1 MEDYILGK
9 VILDGFPMKRL
20 NHDSNPNLELF
31 RGPLQEHPLGAILE
45 RWAAYTDLCVVI
57 ADASGRIVWV
67 NAAFTRM
74 CGYNSDELIGKK
86 PGHILSG
93 NLTDKS
99 PRSVLNRAISQ
110 GMKVHTRIVNYNK
123 AGQPYWAEIHLEPI
137 HDSKGQ
143 ISGYI
148 SIEKDV
154 TKEEKHQHDIGELS
168 ASMYEQLV
176 EALNHSGN
184 GATGNMSI
192 MDTAKDVGR
201 VSESPEEFIRRWRS
215 QTSIASPDVRPRGIF
230 DSTKAD

>member
-1 MEDYILGK
+1 
-9 VILDGFPMKRL
+9 MKRL

-45 RWAAYTDLCVVI
+45 RWVAYTDLCLVI

-168 ASMYEQLV
+168 ASMYEQLL

-184 GATGNMSI
+184 GATGNAGSEPNQ
-192 MDTAKDVGR
+192 DVAR

-215 QTSIASPDVRPRGIF
+215 QTSVASGDQQLRRNH

>member
-1 MEDYILGK
+1 
-9 VILDGFPMKRL
+9 
-20 NHDSNPNLELF
+20 
-31 RGPLQEHPLGAILE
+31 
-45 RWAAYTDLCVVI
+45 
-57 ADASGRIVWV
+57 
-67 NAAFTRM
+67 M

-168 ASMYEQLV
+168 ASMYEQLL

-184 GATGNMSI
+184 GATGAIGS
-192 MDTAKDVGR
+192 DTNQDVGR

-215 QTSIASPDVRPRGIF
+215 QTSVDKTQGISGHPRTG
-230 DSTKAD
+230 

>member
-1 MEDYILGK
+1 
-9 VILDGFPMKRL
+9 MKRL
-20 NHDSNPNLELF
+20 NRSSNSSLELF
-31 RGPLQEHPLGAILE
+31 RGPLHELMLGEILE
-45 RWAAYTDLCVVI
+45 HWVAYTDLCIVI
-57 ADASGRIVWV
+57 ADASGRIIWV
-67 NAAFTRM
+67 NSAFTQM

-93 NLTDKS
+93 TLTDKS

-110 GMKVHTRIVNYNK
+110 GIKVTTRIVNYNK

-137 HDSKGQ
+137 RDSKGR

-154 TKEEKHQHDIGELS
+154 TKEEKHLHDIGELS

-176 EALNHSGN
+176 DAIKHSGN
-184 GATGNMSI
+184 GATGGGAGE
-192 MDTAKDVGR
+192 DPQELGR

-215 QTSIASPDVRPRGIF
+215 QTSVDKVQGISGHPRTG
-230 DSTKAD
+230 

>member
-1 MEDYILGK
+1 
-9 VILDGFPMKRL
+9 MKRL

-45 RWAAYTDLCVVI
+45 RWVAYTDLCLVI

-93 NLTDKS
+93 TLTDKS

-184 GATGNMSI
+184 GATGKAGGEPNQ
-192 MDTAKDVGR
+192 DVGR

-215 QTSIASPDVRPRGIF
+215 QTSVASGDQHLRRNR

>member
-1 MEDYILGK
+1 
-9 VILDGFPMKRL
+9 VKRL

-31 RGPLQEHPLGAILE
+31 RGPLMEHPLGSILE
-45 RWAAYTDLCVVI
+45 RWVAYTDLCLVI
-57 ADASGRIVWV
+57 ADASGRIIWV

-93 NLTDKS
+93 TLTDKS

-154 TKEEKHQHDIGELS
+154 TKEERHQHDIGELS
-168 ASMYEQLV
+168 ASIYEQLV
-176 EALNHSGN
+176 EVMNHPK
-184 GATGNMSI
+184 TGNAEDSGEPSI
-192 MDTAKDVGR
+192 SKDGR

-215 QTSIASPDVRPRGIF
+215 QTSVASGGNRSCRNR

>member
-1 MEDYILGK
+1 
-9 VILDGFPMKRL
+9 MKRL

-31 RGPLQEHPLGAILE
+31 RGPLQGHPLGAILE
-45 RWAAYTDLCVVI
+45 RWVAYTDISVVI
-57 ADASGRIVWV
+57 ADASGRIIWV

-93 NLTDKS
+93 HLTDKS

-110 GMKVHTRIVNYNK
+110 GMKVTTRIVNYNK
-123 AGQPYWAEIHLEPI
+123 AGQPYWADIHLEPI

-148 SIEKDV
+148 SMEKNV
-154 TKEEKHQHDIGELS
+154 TQEEKHQHEIGELS

-176 EALNHSGN
+176 EAMNRPKIEEAGGKGEALLP
-184 GATGNMSI
+184 
-192 MDTAKDVGR
+192 KDGR
-201 VSESPEEFIRRWRS
+201 VSESPEEFIRRWRA
-215 QTSIASPDVRPRGIF
+215 QTSSATGDGQSRRNLDR
-230 DSTKAD
+230 TKAN

>member
-1 MEDYILGK
+1 
-9 VILDGFPMKRL
+9 MKRL

-31 RGPLQEHPLGAILE
+31 RGPLQQHPLGAILE
-45 RWAAYTDLCVVI
+45 RWVAYTDLCVVI

-67 NAAFTRM
+67 NASFTRM

-154 TKEEKHQHDIGELS
+154 TKEEKHQHEIGELS
-168 ASMYEQLV
+168 ASMYAQLV
-176 EALNHSGN
+176 EAVSHSGN
-184 GATGNMSI
+184 GATGTEGSEPNQ
-192 MDTAKDVGR
+192 DVGR
-201 VSESPEEFIRRWRS
+201 VSESPDEFIRRWRS
-215 QTSIASPDVRPRGIF
+215 QTSAASGNHPGRRNLDH
-230 DSTKAD
+230 TKAD

>member
-1 MEDYILGK
+1 
-9 VILDGFPMKRL
+9 MKRL

-31 RGPLQEHPLGAILE
+31 RGPLQEHPLGEILE

-67 NAAFTRM
+67 NASFTRM

-93 NLTDKS
+93 TLTDKS

-110 GMKVHTRIVNYNK
+110 GMKVTTRIVNYNK
-123 AGQPYWAEIHLEPI
+123 AGQPYWADIHLEPI
-137 HDSKGQ
+137 HDSKGK

-154 TKEEKHQHDIGELS
+154 TKEEKHQHDIGQLS

-176 EALNHSGN
+176 EALNRSGN
-184 GATGNMSI
+184 GATGNVGSEPNQ
-192 MDTAKDVGR
+192 DVAR

-215 QTSIASPDVRPRGIF
+215 QTSVVSGDQQPRRNH
-230 DSTKAD
+230 DNTKAD

>member
-1 MEDYILGK
+1 
-9 VILDGFPMKRL
+9 MKRL

-31 RGPLQEHPLGAILE
+31 RGPLLEHPLGEILE
-45 RWAAYTDLCVVI
+45 RWAAYTDLSLVI
-57 ADASGRIVWV
+57 ADASGRIIWV

-93 NLTDKS
+93 PLTDRS

-110 GMKVHTRIVNYNK
+110 GVKVTTRIVNYNK
-123 AGQPYWAEIHLEPI
+123 AGQPYWADIHLEPI
-137 HDSKGQ
+137 HDSKGK

-154 TKEEKHQHDIGELS
+154 TKEEKHQHEIGELS
-168 ASMYEQLV
+168 ASMYAQLV
-176 EALNHSGN
+176 EAVSHSGN
-184 GATGNMSI
+184 GATGAIRSEPNQ
-192 MDTAKDVGR
+192 DAGR
-201 VSESPEEFIRRWRS
+201 VSESPDEFIRRWRS
-215 QTSIASPDVRPRGIF
+215 QTSAASGNHPGRRNL

>member
-1 MEDYILGK
+1 
-9 VILDGFPMKRL
+9 MKRL

-31 RGPLQEHPLGAILE
+31 RGPLQEHPLGAIFE
-45 RWAAYTDLCVVI
+45 RWAAYTDLCLVI
-57 ADASGRIVWV
+57 PDASGRIVWV
-67 NAAFTRM
+67 NASFTRM

-110 GMKVHTRIVNYNK
+110 GMKVTTRIVNYNK
-123 AGQPYWAEIHLEPI
+123 AGQPYWADIHLEPI
-137 HDSKGQ
+137 HDSKGK

-154 TKEEKHQHDIGELS
+154 TKEEKHQHDIGQLS

-184 GATGNMSI
+184 GATGNAGS
-192 MDTAKDVGR
+192 DTTPDVGR

-215 QTSIASPDVRPRGIF
+215 QTFVGSVDQQSRRNSDR
-230 DSTKAD
+230 SKAD

>member
-1 MEDYILGK
+1 M
-9 VILDGFPMKRL
+9 
-20 NHDSNPNLELF
+20 LF
-31 RGPLQEHPLGAILE
+31 R
-45 RWAAYTDLCVVI
+45 
-57 ADASGRIVWV
+57 SGRIIWV

-93 NLTDKS
+93 TLTDKS

-154 TKEEKHQHDIGELS
+154 TKEERHQHDIGELS
-168 ASMYEQLV
+168 ASIYEQLV
-176 EALNHSGN
+176 EVMNHPK
-184 GATGNMSI
+184 TGNAEDSGEPSI
-192 MDTAKDVGR
+192 SKDGR

-215 QTSIASPDVRPRGIF
+215 QTFVGSVDQQSRRNSDH
-230 DSTKAD
+230 TKAD

>member
-1 MEDYILGK
+1 MLG
-9 VILDGFPMKRL
+9 
-20 NHDSNPNLELF
+20 E
-31 RGPLQEHPLGAILE
+31 ILE
-45 RWAAYTDLCVVI
+45 HWVAYTDLCIVI
-57 ADASGRIVWV
+57 ADASGRIIWV
-67 NAAFTRM
+67 NSAFTQM

-93 NLTDKS
+93 TLTDKS

-110 GMKVHTRIVNYNK
+110 GMKVTTRIVNYNK

-137 HDSKGQ
+137 RDSKGR

-168 ASMYEQLV
+168 ASMYAQLV
-176 EALNHSGN
+176 EAVSHSGN
-184 GATGNMSI
+184 GATGAIGSEPNQ
-192 MDTAKDVGR
+192 DVGR
-201 VSESPEEFIRRWRS
+201 VSESPDEFIRRWRS
-215 QTSIASPDVRPRGIF
+215 QTSAASGNHPGRRNL

>member
-1 MEDYILGK
+1 
-9 VILDGFPMKRL
+9 MKRL

-31 RGPLQEHPLGAILE
+31 RGPLQEHPLGEILE

-67 NAAFTRM
+67 NASFTRM

-93 NLTDKS
+93 TLTDKS

-110 GMKVHTRIVNYNK
+110 GGKVTTRIVNYNK
-123 AGQPYWAEIHLEPI
+123 AGQPYWADIHLEPI

-154 TKEEKHQHDIGELS
+154 TKEEKHQHEIGELS

-184 GATGNMSI
+184 GATGNTGSEPNQ
-192 MDTAKDVGR
+192 DVGR

-215 QTSIASPDVRPRGIF
+215 QTSVVSGDQQPRRNHHN
-230 DSTKAD
+230 TKAD

>member
-1 MEDYILGK
+1 
-9 VILDGFPMKRL
+9 MKRL

-31 RGPLQEHPLGAILE
+31 RGPLLDHPLGEILE
-45 RWAAYTDLCVVI
+45 RWAAYTDLCLVI
-57 ADASGRIVWV
+57 ADASGRIIWV
-67 NAAFTRM
+67 NASFTRM

-110 GMKVHTRIVNYNK
+110 GMKVTTRIVNYNK
-123 AGQPYWAEIHLEPI
+123 AGQPYWADIHLEPI

-168 ASMYEQLV
+168 ASIYQQLIQV
-176 EALNHSGN
+176 LRLSPAGSGVN
-184 GATGNMSI
+184 PEPSLEPKKFLSNERPKGFRRRSRAPSHPSCSHASVPGKSSGKRVAGA
-192 MDTAKDVGR
+192 
-201 VSESPEEFIRRWRS
+201 
-215 QTSIASPDVRPRGIF
+215 
-230 DSTKAD
+230 

>member
-1 MEDYILGK
+1 
-9 VILDGFPMKRL
+9 MKRL

-31 RGPLQEHPLGAILE
+31 RGPLMEHPLGSILE
-45 RWAAYTDLCVVI
+45 RWVAYTDLCLVI
-57 ADASGRIVWV
+57 ADASGRIIWV

-93 NLTDKS
+93 TLTDKS

-154 TKEEKHQHDIGELS
+154 TKEERHQHDIGELS
-168 ASMYEQLV
+168 ASIYEQLV
-176 EALNHSGN
+176 EVMNHPKIGNAEDSGEP
-184 GATGNMSI
+184 SI
-192 MDTAKDVGR
+192 SKDGR

-215 QTSIASPDVRPRGIF
+215 QTSVASGGNRSRRNR

>member
-1 MEDYILGK
+1 
-9 VILDGFPMKRL
+9 MKRL
-20 NHDSNPNLELF
+20 NHNSHPNLELF
-31 RGPLQEHPLGAILE
+31 RGPLQEYPLGVVLE

-57 ADASGRIVWV
+57 ADASGRIIWV
-67 NAAFTRM
+67 NASFTRM

-93 NLTDKS
+93 PLTDRS

-110 GMKVHTRIVNYNK
+110 GMKVTTRIVNYNK
-123 AGQPYWAEIHLEPI
+123 AGQPYWADIHLEPI

-154 TKEEKHQHDIGELS
+154 TKEEKHQKDIGELT

-176 EALNHSGN
+176 EAIDHSGH
-184 GATGNMSI
+184 GAAESASG
-192 MDTAKDVGR
+192 KDAQEVSR
-201 VSESPEEFIRRWRS
+201 VSESPDEFIRRWRA
-215 QTSIASPDVRPRGIF
+215 QTSVASGNHPGRRNL

>member
-1 MEDYILGK
+1 
-9 VILDGFPMKRL
+9 MKRL

-31 RGPLQEHPLGAILE
+31 RGPLLEHPLGEILE
-45 RWAAYTDLCVVI
+45 RWAAYTDLSLVI
-57 ADASGRIVWV
+57 ADASGRIIWV

-93 NLTDKS
+93 PLTDRS

-110 GMKVHTRIVNYNK
+110 GVKVTTRIVNYNK
-123 AGQPYWAEIHLEPI
+123 AGQPYWADIHLEPI
-137 HDSKGQ
+137 HDSKGK

-154 TKEEKHQHDIGELS
+154 TKEEKHQHEIGELS
-168 ASMYEQLV
+168 ASMYAQLV
-176 EALNHSGN
+176 EAVSHSGN
-184 GATGNMSI
+184 GATGAIGSEPNQ
-192 MDTAKDVGR
+192 DAGR
-201 VSESPEEFIRRWRS
+201 VSESPDEFIRRWRS
-215 QTSIASPDVRPRGIF
+215 QTSAASGNHPGRRNL

>member
-1 MEDYILGK
+1 
-9 VILDGFPMKRL
+9 MKRL

-45 RWAAYTDLCVVI
+45 RWVAYTDLCLVI

-93 NLTDKS
+93 TLTDKS

-154 TKEEKHQHDIGELS
+154 TKEERHQHDIGELS
-168 ASMYEQLV
+168 ASIYEQLV
-176 EALNHSGN
+176 EVMNHPRSGKEE
-184 GATGNMSI
+184 GPGEPSVS
-192 MDTAKDVGR
+192 KDGR

-215 QTSIASPDVRPRGIF
+215 QTSVASGGNRSRQNRG
-230 DSTKAD
+230 STKAD

>member
-1 MEDYILGK
+1 
-9 VILDGFPMKRL
+9 MKKL
-20 NHDSNPNLELF
+20 NRSSNSSLELF
-31 RGPLQEHPLGAILE
+31 RGPLDELTLGEILE
-45 RWAAYTDLCVVI
+45 HWVAYTDLCIVI
-57 ADASGRIVWV
+57 ADASGRIIWV
-67 NAAFTRM
+67 NASFTRM

-93 NLTDKS
+93 PLTDKS

-137 HDSKGQ
+137 HDSRGQ
-143 ISGYI
+143 VCGYI

-184 GATGNMSI
+184 GATGNAGSEPNQ
-192 MDTAKDVGR
+192 DVGR
-201 VSESPEEFIRRWRS
+201 VSEGPEEFIRRWRS
-215 QTSIASPDVRPRGIF
+215 QTSVVSGDQQPRRNR

>member
-1 MEDYILGK
+1 
-9 VILDGFPMKRL
+9 MKRL

-31 RGPLQEHPLGAILE
+31 RGPLQEHPLGAIFE
-45 RWAAYTDLCVVI
+45 RWAAYTDLCLVI

-67 NAAFTRM
+67 NASFTRM

-93 NLTDKS
+93 TLTDKS

-110 GMKVHTRIVNYNK
+110 GMKVTTRIVNYNK
-123 AGQPYWAEIHLEPI
+123 AGQPYWADIHLEPI
-137 HDSKGQ
+137 HDSKGK

-154 TKEEKHQHDIGELS
+154 TKEEKHQHEIGELS

-184 GATGNMSI
+184 GATGNAGS
-192 MDTAKDVGR
+192 DTTPDVGR

-215 QTSIASPDVRPRGIF
+215 QTFVGSVDQQSRRNSDH
-230 DSTKAD
+230 TKAD